1 MFLLNH
7 RMFGIVASLLSLT
20 APPTVRDCGL
30 GTSIFKIN
38 SVNLTPADPKPGES
52 VALNLDYTV
61 PSDVIVTGGQT
72 RYDITYNFLPL
83 APTIEPLCQNIPCPL
98 GPGTYLNSTYSTWP
112 TGLSGTVNTKITW
125 LDEVGTQLLC
135 IGIVAKV

>member
-1 MFLLNH
+1 
-7 RMFGIVASLLSLT
+7 MFGIVASLLSLT
-20 APPTVRDCGL
+20 APPTVRDCCL